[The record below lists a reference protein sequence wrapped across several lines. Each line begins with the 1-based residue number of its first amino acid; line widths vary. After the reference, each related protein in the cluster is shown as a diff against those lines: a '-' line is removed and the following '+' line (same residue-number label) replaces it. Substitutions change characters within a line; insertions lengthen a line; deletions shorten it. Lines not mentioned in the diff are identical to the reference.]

1 MYNYFESIDGFVYVH
16 VPLLQVI
23 IIVIMEDVFL
33 FLRHTPLLTII
44 YRFLVHLQF
53 YRAHVSGV
61 ITFDFQSNNTFLLS
75 RNIQRKGF
83 ILQISTSI
91 SRYISYEHIYINL
104 SNFTFHEK
112 KLFQLNSFH
121 PFSSFHDRL
130 SKFIMSFRKIKR
142 SITKRVKRKVIFFE
156 IKYF

>member
-1 MYNYFESIDGFVYVH
+1 MFFFF
-16 VPLLQVI
+16 LQ
-23 IIVIMEDVFL
+23 
-33 FLRHTPLLTII
+33 HTPLLTII

-142 SITKRVKRKVIFFE
+142 SITKRVKRKLSSSR
-156 IKYF
+156 

>member
-23 IIVIMEDVFL
+23 IIVIMEDVFF

-104 SNFTFHEK
+104 SNFTFHKK

-142 SITKRVKRKVIFFE
+142 SITKRAKRKLSSSR
-156 IKYF
+156 

>member
-23 IIVIMEDVFL
+23 IIVIMEDVFF

-83 ILQISTSI
+83 ILQISTFI

-142 SITKRVKRKVIFFE
+142 SITKRVKRKLSSSR
-156 IKYF
+156 

>member
-1 MYNYFESIDGFVYVH
+1 MFFFF
-16 VPLLQVI
+16 LQ
-23 IIVIMEDVFL
+23 
-33 FLRHTPLLTII
+33 HTPLLTII

-142 SITKRVKRKVIFFE
+142 NITKRVKRKLSSSR
-156 IKYF
+156 

>member
-142 SITKRVKRKVIFFE
+142 NITKRVKRKLSSSR
-156 IKYF
+156 

>member
-142 SITKRVKRKVIFFE
+142 SITKRVKRKLSSSR
-156 IKYF
+156 

>member
-23 IIVIMEDVFL
+23 IIVMEDVFF

-142 SITKRVKRKVIFFE
+142 NITKRVKRKLSSSR
-156 IKYF
+156 

>member
-1 MYNYFESIDGFVYVH
+1 
-16 VPLLQVI
+16 
-23 IIVIMEDVFL
+23 MEDVFL

-91 SRYISYEHIYINL
+91 SRYILYEHIYINL

-142 SITKRVKRKVIFFE
+142 NITKRVKRKLSSSR
-156 IKYF
+156 

>member
-112 KLFQLNSFH
+112 KLFQLNCFH

-142 SITKRVKRKVIFFE
+142 NITKRVKRKLSSSR
-156 IKYF
+156 

>member
-104 SNFTFHEK
+104 SNFTFHKK
-112 KLFQLNSFH
+112 KLFQLN

-142 SITKRVKRKVIFFE
+142 NITKRKVIFFE

>member
-142 SITKRVKRKVIFFE
+142 NITKRKVIFFE

>member
-1 MYNYFESIDGFVYVH
+1 MALYTFTCHCYKW
-16 VPLLQVI
+16 LLLSLWK
-23 IIVIMEDVFL
+23 MFFFFL
-33 FLRHTPLLTII
+33 QHTPLLTII

-142 SITKRVKRKVIFFE
+142 SITKRVKRKLSSSR
-156 IKYF
+156 

>member
-142 SITKRVKRKVIFFE
+142 SITKRVKRKLSSR
-156 IKYF
+156 

>member
-112 KLFQLNSFH
+112 KLFQLN

-142 SITKRVKRKVIFFE
+142 NITKRKVIFFE

>member
-23 IIVIMEDVFL
+23 IIVIMEDVFF

-142 SITKRVKRKVIFFE
+142 SITKRVKRKLSSSR
-156 IKYF
+156 

>member
-23 IIVIMEDVFL
+23 IIVIMEDVFF

-142 SITKRVKRKVIFFE
+142 NITKRVKRKLSSSR
-156 IKYF
+156 

>member
-130 SKFIMSFRKIKR
+130 SKFIMSFRKIKKN
-142 SITKRVKRKVIFFE
+142 ITKRVKRKLSSSR
-156 IKYF
+156 

>member
-23 IIVIMEDVFL
+23 IIVIMEDVFF

-142 SITKRVKRKVIFFE
+142 NITKRVKRKLSSLR
-156 IKYF
+156 

>member
-1 MYNYFESIDGFVYVH
+1 M
-16 VPLLQVI
+16 PLLQVI
-23 IIVIMEDVFL
+23 IIVIMEDVFF

-142 SITKRVKRKVIFFE
+142 SITKRVKRKLSSSR
-156 IKYF
+156 

>member
-1 MYNYFESIDGFVYVH
+1 M
-16 VPLLQVI
+16 PLLQVI
-23 IIVIMEDVFL
+23 IIVIMEDVFF

-130 SKFIMSFRKIKR
+130 SKFIMSFRKIKKN
-142 SITKRVKRKVIFFE
+142 ITKRVKRKLSSSR
-156 IKYF
+156 

>member
-142 SITKRVKRKVIFFE
+142 NITKRVKRKLSSR
-156 IKYF
+156 

>member
-83 ILQISTSI
+83 ILQISTFI

-142 SITKRVKRKVIFFE
+142 NITKRVKRKLSSSR
-156 IKYF
+156 

>member
-142 SITKRVKRKVIFFE
+142 SITKHVKRKLSSSR
-156 IKYF
+156 

>member
-142 SITKRVKRKVIFFE
+142 NITKRVKRKLSSLR
-156 IKYF
+156 

>member
-23 IIVIMEDVFL
+23 IIVIMEDVFF

-112 KLFQLNSFH
+112 KLFQLNSF
-121 PFSSFHDRL
+121 SSFHDRL

-142 SITKRVKRKVIFFE
+142 SITKRKVIFFE

>member
-23 IIVIMEDVFL
+23 IIVIMEDVFF

-104 SNFTFHEK
+104 SNFTFYEK

-142 SITKRVKRKVIFFE
+142 SITKRVKRKLSSSR
-156 IKYF
+156 